1 MVNRKRTNM
10 NANSI
15 SFWADVAA
23 IFIVAQLFVFTFV
36 TAVGLGMGWWYLRKG
51 RKKLATPLLLA
62 QVYALR
68 VQQSTLKVSNKVAA
82 VPIGIHAFA
91 TRLQVTAQMLWRA
104 NHLQKG

>member
-1 MVNRKRTNM
+1 MVERKRTNM
-10 NANSI
+10 NADSI

-36 TAVGLGMGWWYLRKG
+36 TAIGLGMGWWYLRKG

-68 VQQSTLKVSNKVAA
+68 AQQGTLKVSDKVAA
-82 VPIGIHAFA
+82 VPISIHAFV
-91 TRLQVTAQMLWRA
+91 TQVQVTAQTLWRA